1 MRSVALIVALA
12 LPLAADVQTI
22 SDAERA
28 AVQIAADY
36 LSRGPAAV
44 VEQLAASS
52 PLRKLP
58 PAEQLADLEV
68 RLGPHRGAQWELK
81 TATAE
86 TKNRMAVFSVTY
98 PAGFEDHIAFDLVNE
113 GGAFK
118 IQDVRFLA
126 LSSATPHPPSA
137 PSPLVEG
144 RRLHRRSMLPIVAAS
159 VVALL
164 VTVTLIQAMRRK
176 RVRALSV
183 VTIAVAIGGAVL
195 VIGDRREVKKTASV
209 RPKVAS
215 GPVSLAPLLPLRRA
229 LCEGTGD
236 VAAAHRAID
245 RTSGR
250 GAIADL
256 WKIEADLLQTSAA
269 PAKSALANFRPPYDR
284 PLAELLRGRLALLEN
299 DDVTAAVA
307 FENAMQLSPGSD
319 ALLFENAE
327 LLYSLGFEDR
337 AKEYYEKLAA
347 LGSREADVY
356 YALSAIAAEAMK
368 DADAEQHLRRAWSMR
383 PVERAHL
390 MGTGS
395 FWAMVRRPGVAEL
408 IGFSAPSERLVTSPN
423 IGKRAIALPAGAVPR
438 TSGEYL
444 QIAIGEQQLRV
455 PGGASLA
462 PAGTPAVEAT
472 VWAEAERERRLA
484 DLQSLLAVGTNA
496 AAYAQPAL
504 RERISGTAEVL
515 AKRNRWS
522 DLVKLTDGLSPAAEH
537 VPPSIFFLRSMG
549 LQRMQRGPEARQLLT
564 QVATSRVLQRRRD
577 ANELMQLAELFS
589 GHDLFDASVKMY
601 DRAARIEP
609 NTEIDD
615 RVRQIRMNQRLAT
628 SYSTRRTQHFEIHFP
643 PDVSVAGAERLG
655 QILEAE
661 FKRLQSWIPVSNMPM
676 VVVNVVWWQE
686 FRSTYTFSDYILGF
700 YNGKITLPF
709 AGIEVRS
716 EIIPILAHE
725 LAHAMIAHATG
736 DQAPRWFHEGF
747 AQRVQGSRYTA
758 NAFNMYDDDKLLPLA
773 LLDAVLSGSPDPE
786 MIGAA
791 YIVAQ
796 TDIRFI
802 EAKQGRAGLHKMLAA
817 FRAGATTEEAI
828 RTVFRKPMPEVEREL
843 REWGRSESR
852 VFEN

>member
-1 MRSVALIVALA
+1 MHVLALIVVL
-12 LPLAADVQTI
+12 ADVQSV

-44 VEQLAASS
+44 AEQLAVTS
-52 PLRKLP
+52 PLRKLA

-68 RLGPHRGAQWELK
+68 RLGPYRGAQWELK
-81 TATAE
+81 TATR
-86 TKNRMAVFSVTY
+86 KGFAVFAVTY

-118 IQDVRFLA
+118 VGDVRFLA
-126 LSSATPHPPSA
+126 LAAENAATPHPPSA

-144 RRLHRRSMLPIVAAS
+144 RRLPIALPVVAAAL
-159 VVALL
+159 VAML
-164 VTVTLIQAMRRK
+164 VTATLIQAMRHK
-176 RVRALSV
+176 RVRALIG
-183 VTIAVAIGGAVL
+183 VTVAMAIIGAVL
-195 VIGDRREVKKTASV
+195 IIGDVRLRSRKVNMASV
-209 RPKVAS
+209 APKAS
-215 GPVSLAPLLPLRRA
+215 AGPVSLASLLPMRRA

-236 VAAAHRAID
+236 VAAAYRSVD

-269 PAKSALANFRPPYDR
+269 PAKSALANFRMPYDR

-299 DDVTAAVA
+299 DAVTAALA
-307 FENAMQLSPGSD
+307 FENAMQLSAGSD

-368 DADAEQHLRRAWSMR
+368 DEDAEKYLRRAWAMR
-383 PVERAHL
+383 PVERAQL

-395 FWAMVRRPGVAEL
+395 FWAMVRRPGVAQL
-408 IGFSAPSERLVTSPN
+408 IGFSAPSERLVASPN
-423 IGKRAIALPAGAVPR
+423 TGKRAIRLPAGAESR

-444 QIAIGEQQLRV
+444 QIAIGEQQLRI
-455 PGGASLA
+455 PGGAELA
-462 PAGTPAVEAT
+462 PIGTPAVEAT
-472 VWAEAERERRLA
+472 VWAEAERERRLS
-484 DLQSLLAVGTNA
+484 DLQALLAVGTNA

-515 AKRNRWS
+515 ATRNRWA
-522 DLVKLTDGLSPAAEH
+522 DLVKLTEGLSPAAEH
-537 VPPSIFFLRSMG
+537 VPPSIFFLRSVG
-549 LQRMQRGPEARQLLT
+549 LQRVQRGPEARQLLT

-609 NTEIDD
+609 STAIDD

-628 SYSTRRTQHFEIHFP
+628 SYSTRRTPHFEIHFP
-643 PDVSVAGAERLG
+643 PDVSIAGAERLG
-655 QILEAE
+655 QILEDE
-661 FKRLQSWIPVSNMPM
+661 FRRLQSWIPVSNMPM

-686 FRSTYTFSDYILGF
+686 FRSTYTGSDYILGF

-709 AGIEVRS
+709 AGVDVRS

-725 LAHAMIAHATG
+725 LAHAMIAHATA

-747 AQRVQGSRYTA
+747 AQRVQGSRYSA

-791 YIVAQ
+791 YIVSQ

-802 EAKQGRAGLHKMLAA
+802 EAKLGRSGLHKMLAA

-828 RTVFRKPMPEVEREL
+828 REVFRKPMPEVEREL
-843 REWGRSESR
+843 REWGRSERR